1 MKKQEQ
7 RELAIEAYTL
17 GCKDVSSG
25 KGGLKT
31 FLESRGLSEE
41 LEVGQYIQVISGGS
55 GAYGCDGRIGFIT
68 KQDSTNGISGNSDFN
83 IHLIDGCIWSVN
95 RTGFTYQ
102 ILTNEEVE
110 AALITEAK
118 KRGFKEGVK
127 YNNAYDGLCH
137 GVDSGVVKKLCAP
150 YPEKGLTGGDN
161 QWVMFKGKWATII
174 EPKPTQMTIVQLE
187 KLTGIEKL
195 EIVK

>member
-41 LEVGQYIQVISGGS
+41 LEVGKWYWNGNGKTLLCCQSETGG
-55 GAYGCDGRIGFIT
+55 GYGFCSDGRWSNIIG
-68 KQDSTNGISGNSDFN
+68 DVYRERYE
-83 IHLIDGCIWSVN
+83 LA
-95 RTGFTYQ
+95 
-102 ILTNEEVE
+102 TNEEVE
-110 AALITEAK
+110 AALIAEAK
-118 KRGFKEGVK
+118 KRGIWETPINDCNGFNERNKGSYRANFNGKLNLWSSVGCVFKNGE
-127 YNNAYDGLCH
+127 
-137 GVDSGVVKKLCAP
+137 
-150 YPEKGLTGGDN
+150 
-161 QWVMFKGKWATII
+161 WATLI
-174 EPKPTQMTIVQLE
+174 EPKPTQMTIAQLE

>member
-41 LEVGQYIQVISGGS
+41 LEV
-55 GAYGCDGRIGFIT
+55 
-68 KQDSTNGISGNSDFN
+68 
-83 IHLIDGCIWSVN
+83 
-95 RTGFTYQ
+95 
-102 ILTNEEVE
+102 
-110 AALITEAK
+110 
-118 KRGFKEGVK
+118 
-127 YNNAYDGLCH
+127 
-137 GVDSGVVKKLCAP
+137 
-150 YPEKGLTGGDN
+150 
-161 QWVMFKGKWATII
+161 